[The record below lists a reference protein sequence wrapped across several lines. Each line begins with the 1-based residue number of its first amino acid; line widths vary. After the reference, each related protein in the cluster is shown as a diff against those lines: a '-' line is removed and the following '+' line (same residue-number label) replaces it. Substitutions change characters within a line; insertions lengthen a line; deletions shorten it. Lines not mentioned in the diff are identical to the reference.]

1 MGPTLDEPQ
10 SFGQGS
16 YFGRSWEYGGL
27 YGIRS
32 SRRNDWNDSQPERR
46 HGQSLG
52 RIKSELLV
60 ETDLKDVSIISFHGP
75 GSHVV
80 IKAHQQSTVNSF
92 TRSRS
97 DFLKPLPSSALAESP
112 NVSQIHSEGHF
123 CTIIRALRSL

>member
-16 YFGRSWEYGGL
+16 DFGRSWKYGGL

-32 SRRNDWNDSQPERR
+32 RRRNDWNDSQPERR

-60 ETDLKDVSIISFHGP
+60 ETDLKDVSITSFHGS
-75 GSHVV
+75 GSQLV
-80 IKAHQQSTVNSF
+80 IQAHQQITLEIF
-92 TRSRS
+92 IRFRS
-97 DFLKPLPSSALAESP
+97 DSLKPLHHSAVSESP
-112 NVSQIHSEGHF
+112 IVSQI
-123 CTIIRALRSL
+123 RL

>member
-32 SRRNDWNDSQPERR
+32 RRRYDWNYSKPELR

-52 RIKSELLV
+52 LIQSELLV
-60 ETDLKDVSIISFHGP
+60 ETDLKDVYIISFHGRNLSKSV
-75 GSHVV
+75 GAFRFFHISLEALD
-80 IKAHQQSTVNSF
+80 IRQS
-92 TRSRS
+92 
-97 DFLKPLPSSALAESP
+97 
-112 NVSQIHSEGHF
+112 
-123 CTIIRALRSL
+123 

>member
-32 SRRNDWNDSQPERR
+32 SRRNDWNDSKPERR
-46 HGQSLG
+46 HGKSLG

-60 ETDLKDVSIISFHGP
+60 ETDLKDVSIISFHGMIDLLEL
-75 GSHVV
+75 SE
-80 IKAHQQSTVNSF
+80 
-92 TRSRS
+92 
-97 DFLKPLPSSALAESP
+97 AEL
-112 NVSQIHSEGHF
+112 HDLRA
-123 CTIIRALRSL
+123 RALVPFRLPQSQEPLDFRT

>member
-32 SRRNDWNDSQPERR
+32 RRRHDWNDSQPDRR

-52 RIKSELLV
+52 RRKSEFLV
-60 ETDLKDVSIISFHGP
+60 ETDLKDVSIISFHGRKLYN
-75 GSHVV
+75 HVSESEC
-80 IKAHQQSTVNSF
+80 I
-92 TRSRS
+92 
-97 DFLKPLPSSALAESP
+97 PSVKKVLALA
-112 NVSQIHSEGHF
+112 
-123 CTIIRALRSL
+123 L

>member
-52 RIKSELLV
+52 RRKSELLV
-60 ETDLKDVSIISFHGP
+60 EPDLKDVSIISFHP
-75 GSHVV
+75 WNEMIDMLHAKRMKKTHAQKSTMTTHVAPLAKTVAKV
-80 IKAHQQSTVNSF
+80 I
-92 TRSRS
+92 
-97 DFLKPLPSSALAESP
+97 
-112 NVSQIHSEGHF
+112 
-123 CTIIRALRSL
+123 

>member
-32 SRRNDWNDSQPERR
+32 SRRNDWNYSKPERR
-46 HGQSLG
+46 HGKSLG

-60 ETDLKDVSIISFHGP
+60 ETDLKDVQLISFHGS
-75 GSHVV
+75 GSHLV
-80 IKAHQQSTVNSF
+80 IQAHQQIALEIF
-92 TRSRS
+92 IRFRS
-97 DFLKPLPSSALAESP
+97 DFLKPLHHSAIFESP
-112 NVSQIHSEGHF
+112 NV
-123 CTIIRALRSL
+123 

>member
-32 SRRNDWNDSQPERR
+32 SRRNDWNDSQPDRR

-52 RIKSELLV
+52 RLQSELLRFHAFV
-60 ETDLKDVSIISFHGP
+60 ENFIACEDVVGALP
-75 GSHVV
+75 GANVD
-80 IKAHQQSTVNSF
+80 QPQ
-92 TRSRS
+92 RCGR
-97 DFLKPLPSSALAESP
+97 LAREDRD
-112 NVSQIHSEGHF
+112 V
-123 CTIIRALRSL
+123 